1 MVKHKAI
8 TAGEAEVP
16 DRLVRQRLMTILY
29 RTAEMENR
37 TIYLEQTI
45 GGAEAVE
52 AQDTAR
58 MLVIV
63 VRGEAEEVQNI
74 ILVKGW
80 VTQEMLTMTVVT
92 EEKQILRREE
102 MLGQILAGEEA
113 GDPTIQVV
121 RQRGETVEVVY

>member
-1 MVKHKAI
+1 
-8 TAGEAEVP
+8 
-16 DRLVRQRLMTILY
+16 
-29 RTAEMENR
+29 MENR

-58 MLVIV
+58 MPVMV
-63 VRGEAEEVQNI
+63 ERGEAEEVQKI
-74 ILVKGW
+74 VLVKGW
-80 VTQEMLTMTVVT
+80 VTREMLTMTVLT
-92 EEKQILRREE
+92 EEKQVLLQEE

-113 GDPTIQVV
+113 EHPKIPVVV